1 MSLPPYALNQA
12 SFPEMYE
19 HCLVGPLFLPWA
31 RVLIERTAL
40 ARGER
45 ILDIACG
52 TGIVARTAK
61 ASVGTEGRVVGIDV
75 SAPMLA
81 MARSVAPA
89 IDWREGNAGDLPLGA
104 GEQFD
109 VVFCQQGLQFFPD
122 KPAAVRQFRRAVAPG
137 GRLGVAT
144 WRPDAEIPI
153 FAELRAIAER
163 HLGPVVDLRHCF
175 GETEPLE
182 RLLAES
188 GFSDVRVET
197 LSDTPRFDDGPV
209 FARLNT
215 MALVGM
221 SAAGKSMSDDER
233 ARVVSAIVADSRAV
247 LPRYAHGSG
256 IAFKIRTNVATAK
269 G

>member
-31 RVLIERTAL
+31 RVLIDRTAP
-40 ARGER
+40 ARGESV
-45 ILDIACG
+45 LDVACG

-61 ASVGTEGRVVGIDV
+61 ASVGSEGRVVGIDV
-75 SAPMLA
+75 SGPMLA

-89 IDWREGNAGDLPLGA
+89 IDWREGNAGALPLGA

-122 KPAAVRQFRRAVAPG
+122 KPAAARQFRRAVAPG
-137 GRLGVAT
+137 GRLAVAT
-144 WRPDAEIPI
+144 WRPDAEIPM
-153 FAELRAIAER
+153 FKELRAIAER
-163 HLGPVVDLRHCF
+163 HLGPVVDLRHSF
-175 GETEPLE
+175 GETGPLE
-182 RLLAES
+182 WLLAES
-188 GFSDVRVET
+188 GFREVRVDT
-197 LSDTPRFDDGPV
+197 LSDIARFDDGLV

-215 MALVGM
+215 MALAGM
-221 SAAGKSMSDDER
+221 SATAKSMTDDER
-233 ARVVSAIVADSRAV
+233 GRVVSAIVGDSGEVLAD
-247 LPRYAHGSG
+247 YADGSG
-256 IAFKIRTNVATAK
+256 IAFEVRTNVAIAR

>member
-1 MSLPPYALNQA
+1 MSLPPYAVNQA

-19 HCLVGPLFLPWA
+19 RCLVGPLFLPWA
-31 RVLIERTAL
+31 RVLIERTAP

-61 ASVGTEGRVVGIDV
+61 VSVGTEGRVVGIDV
-75 SAPMLA
+75 SRPMLA
-81 MARSVAPA
+81 IARSVAPA
-89 IDWREGNAGDLPLGA
+89 IDWREGNAADLPLGA

-109 VVFCQQGLQFFPD
+109 VVLCQQGLQFFPD
-122 KPAAVRQFRRAVAPG
+122 KPAAARQFRRALAPG
-137 GRLGVAT
+137 GRLAVAT

-153 FAELRAIAER
+153 FGELRAIAER
-163 HLGPVVDLRHCF
+163 HLGPIVDLRHSF
-175 GETEPLE
+175 GESEPLE

-197 LSDTPRFDDGPV
+197 LSDTARFDDGPV

-233 ARVVSAIVADSRAV
+233 ARVVTAIVADSQAV
-247 LPRYAHGSG
+247 LQRYAAGNG
-256 IAFKIRTNVATAK
+256 VAFEILSNVAT
-269 G
+269 GRG